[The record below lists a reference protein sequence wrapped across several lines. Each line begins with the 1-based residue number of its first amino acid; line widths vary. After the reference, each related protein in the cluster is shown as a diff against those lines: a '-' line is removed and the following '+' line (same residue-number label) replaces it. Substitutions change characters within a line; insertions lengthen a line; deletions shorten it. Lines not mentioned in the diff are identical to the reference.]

1 LPASTSFR
9 IVLTEDNHTT
19 GYNMQEITPDDT
31 PVVRMVGITKRF
43 PGVLANDNVNLT
55 LHRGEVLALLGENG
69 AGKST
74 LMNML
79 VGLYRP
85 DHGEIY
91 IKGKLAEINSP
102 QDSMAL
108 GIGMIH
114 QEFMLV
120 GNMTVAE
127 NIILGMKD
135 LPFVPPMA
143 EIKKNITELSKR
155 YGLQVYPDKIVH
167 DLSVGEQQ
175 RVEILKLLY
184 RGAEILIL
192 DEPTAVLTPGEARD
206 LNEIIKKMLQE
217 GKSAIFITHKMD
229 EVMEFSHTVQ
239 VLRRGK
245 SVNVCPTST
254 IDRIQDLANM
264 MVGRDILFSL
274 DRGPYKPTEVMLE
287 ARNLVM
293 ECIAGGGKRILDD
306 VSFTLRGGE
315 ILGIAGVAG
324 NGQQQLTEAL
334 TGLMLVNSGQVLI
347 HGKDY
352 TNKTP
357 LQIIKGGV
365 SHIPAD
371 RGRMGVVGD
380 MSVGDNL
387 SMKKYRTKELSDH
400 SIIKRSWVRLFAD
413 RLIETFTIKTPSQDT
428 SVKFLS
434 GGNIQKTILAREI
447 DSCGGI
453 LIAVY
458 PSRGLD
464 VGATEAVRQNL
475 IKQRD
480 MGNAVFL
487 VSEELEELL
496 MVADRVAVMF
506 EGRIMDSMDVKDAK
520 TEELGM
526 LMAGVERR
534 DI

>member
-1 LPASTSFR
+1 MSDINT
-9 IVLTEDNHTT
+9 DGN
-19 GYNMQEITPDDT
+19 
-31 PVVRMVGITKRF
+31 PVVRMVNITKHF
-43 PGVLANDNVNLT
+43 PGVLANDQVNLT
-55 LHRGEVLALLGENG
+55 LHRGEILALLGENG

-85 DHGEIY
+85 DSGEIY
-91 IKGKLAEINSP
+91 VKEKHVEIHSP

-135 LPFVPPMA
+135 LPFVPPMS
-143 EIKKNITELSKR
+143 EIKAKITELSKR
-155 YGLQVYPDKIVH
+155 YGLQVYPDKVIQ

-184 RGAEILIL
+184 RGADILIL
-192 DEPTAVLTPGEARD
+192 DEPTAVLTPKESRD
-206 LNEIIKKMLQE
+206 LNEILKKMLAE

-245 SVNVCPTST
+245 SVSSCPTKT
-254 IDRIQDLANM
+254 IKKVQDLANM

-274 DRGPYKPTEVMLE
+274 ERGPYKPGDIMVETKNVT
-287 ARNLVM
+287 VYP
-293 ECIAGGGKRILDD
+293 IGGGKPVLDS
-306 VSFTLRGGE
+306 VSLSIRGGE

-334 TGLMLVNSGQVLI
+334 TGLLKVDSGSILLN
-347 HGKDY
+347 GKDM

-357 LQIIKGGV
+357 LQIIKNGV

-387 SMKKYRTKELSDH
+387 SMKKYRTEELSSH
-400 SIIKRSWVRLFAD
+400 SIIKKGWVRKFAD
-413 RLIETFTIKTPSQDT
+413 HLIEVFTIKTPSQDT
-428 SVKFLS
+428 RVKFLS

-480 MGNAVFL
+480 KGNAVLL
-487 VSEELEELL
+487 VSEELEELM
-496 MVADRVAVMF
+496 MVADRIAVMF
-506 EGRIMDSMDVKDAK
+506 EGRIMDTVDAK
-520 TEELGM
+520 NASIENLGM
-526 LMAGVERR
+526 LMAGVQGGQV
-534 DI
+534 

>member
-1 LPASTSFR
+1 MHEINTS
-9 IVLTEDNHTT
+9 
-19 GYNMQEITPDDT
+19 DT

-85 DHGEIY
+85 DNGEIY
-91 IKGKLAEINSP
+91 VHGKLAEIDSP

-127 NIILGMKD
+127 NIILGMKN
-135 LPFVPPMA
+135 LPLVPNIA

-155 YGLQVYPDKIVH
+155 YGLQVYPDKLVH

-192 DEPTAVLTPGEARD
+192 DEPTAVLTPGESRD
-206 LNEIIKKMLQE
+206 LNEILKKMLAE

-245 SVNVCPTST
+245 SVNVCPTSS
-254 IDRIQDLANM
+254 IKKIQDLANM

-274 DRGPYKPTEVMLE
+274 DRGPYTPGEVMLE
-287 ARNLVM
+287 AKNLIMNSIV
-293 ECIAGGGKRILDD
+293 GGKRVLDD
-306 VSFTLRGGE
+306 VSFSLRGGE

-324 NGQQQLTEAL
+324 NGQQHLTEAL
-334 TGLMLVNSGQVLI
+334 TGLMMVHSGQVLI
-347 HGKDY
+347 NGKDY

-357 LQIIKGGV
+357 LQVIKSGV

-400 SIIKRSWVRLFAD
+400 SIIKRSWVRLFAEK
-413 RLIETFTIKTPSQDT
+413 LIENFTIKTPSQDT

-496 MVADRVAVMF
+496 MVADKIAVMF
-506 EGRIMDSMDVKDAK
+506 EGRIMDIMDVKDAK

-526 LMAGVERR
+526 LMAGVERGN
-534 DI
+534 I

>member
-1 LPASTSFR
+1 MS
-9 IVLTEDNHTT
+9 
-19 GYNMQEITPDDT
+19 EIKSDET
-31 PVVRMVGITKRF
+31 PVVQMVNITKHF
-43 PGVLANDNVNLT
+43 PGVMANDQVNLS

-85 DHGEIY
+85 DSGDIY
-91 IKGKLAEINSP
+91 IHGKLAEIHSP

-127 NIILGMKD
+127 NIVLGMKD
-135 LPFVPPMA
+135 LPLVPPMP
-143 EIKKNITELSKR
+143 EIKAKITELSKR
-155 YGLQVYPDKIVH
+155 YGLQVYPNKVIH

-245 SVNVCPTST
+245 SVATCPTNT
-254 IDRIQDLANM
+254 IKKVQDLANL

-274 DRGPYKPTEVMLE
+274 ERGPYKPGKIKLE
-287 ARNLVM
+287 ARHVTIHSPI
-293 ECIAGGGKRILDD
+293 EGRPVLDD
-306 VSFTLRGGE
+306 ISFAIRGGE

-334 TGLMLVNSGQVLI
+334 TGLLRISNGQILI
-347 HGKDY
+347 NEGDM

-357 LQIIKGGV
+357 LQVIKSGV

-387 SMKKYRTKELSDH
+387 SMKKYRTTELSSH
-400 SIIKRSWVRLFAD
+400 SVIKKSWVRKFAD
-413 RLIETFTIKTPSQDT
+413 HLIETFTIKTPSQDT

-480 MGNAVFL
+480 KGNAVLL

-496 MVADRVAVMF
+496 MVADKIAVMF
-506 EGRIMDSMDVKDAK
+506 EGRIMDIVDATEAK

-526 LMAGVERR
+526 MMAGVKRSEA
-534 DI
+534 

>member
-1 LPASTSFR
+1 MH
-9 IVLTEDNHTT
+9 EN
-19 GYNMQEITPDDT
+19 ITDET
-31 PVVRMVGITKRF
+31 PVVRMVAITKHF
-43 PGVLANDNVNLT
+43 PGVLANDQVNLT
-55 LHRGEVLALLGENG
+55 LRKGEVLALLGENG

-85 DHGEIY
+85 DSGEIY
-91 IKGKLAEINSP
+91 INGKLADIRSP

-108 GIGMIH
+108 GVGMIH

-120 GNMTVAE
+120 GNMSVAE

-135 LPFVPPMA
+135 LPFVPPLS
-143 EIKKNITELSKR
+143 EIKKKITDLSKR
-155 YGLQVYPDKIVH
+155 YGLQVYPDKIIQ

-206 LNEIIKKMLQE
+206 LNEIIKKMLSE

-245 SVNVCPTST
+245 SVNVCPTNS
-254 IDRIQDLANM
+254 IKRVQDLANM

-274 DRGPYKPTEVMLE
+274 DRGPYNPGKIMLE
-287 ARNLVM
+287 AKNLV
-293 ECIAGGGKRILDD
+293 IQSLQGNKNVLDH
-306 VSFTLRGGE
+306 VSFAIRGGE
-315 ILGIAGVAG
+315 ILGVAGVAG

-334 TGLMLVNSGQVLI
+334 TGLMHVSSGQVLI
-347 HGKDY
+347 NGEDY

-357 LQIIKGGV
+357 LQVIRSGV

-387 SMKKYRTKELSDH
+387 SMKKYRTNELSNH

-413 RLIETFTIKTPSQDT
+413 KLIETFVIKTPSQDT

-464 VGATEAVRQNL
+464 VGATEAVRQNI

-480 MGNAVFL
+480 KGNAVLL

-496 MVADRVAVMF
+496 MVADKIAVMF
-506 EGRIMDSMDVKDAK
+506 EGRIMDIVDVKDAK

>member
-1 LPASTSFR
+1 
-9 IVLTEDNHTT
+9 
-19 GYNMQEITPDDT
+19 MQEINPSDT
-31 PVVRMVGITKRF
+31 LVVRMAGITKRF

-85 DHGEIY
+85 DNGDIY
-91 IKGKLAEINSP
+91 VHGKLAEINSP

-135 LPFVPPMA
+135 LPFVPPIA

-192 DEPTAVLTPGEARD
+192 DEPTAVLTPGEAKD
-206 LNEIIKKMLQE
+206 LNEILKKMLVE

-229 EVMEFSHTVQ
+229 EVMEFSHSVQ

-245 SVNVCPTST
+245 SVNVCPTSS
-254 IDRIQDLANM
+254 IKRIQDLANM

-274 DRGPYKPTEVMLE
+274 DRGPYNPGEVVLE
-287 ARNLVM
+287 AKNLVM
-293 ECIAGGGKRILDD
+293 NSIAGGKRVIDD
-306 VSFTLRGGE
+306 VSFSLRGGE

-324 NGQQQLTEAL
+324 NGQQNLTEAL
-334 TGLMLVNSGQVLI
+334 TGLMMVNSGKVFI
-347 HGKDY
+347 KGKDY

-357 LQIIKGGV
+357 LQIIKSGV

-400 SIIKRSWVRLFAD
+400 SIIKRGWVRLFAEK
-413 RLIETFTIKTPSQDT
+413 LIETFTIKTPSQDT

-496 MVADRVAVMF
+496 MVADKIAVMF
-506 EGRIMDSMDVKDAK
+506 EGRIMDIMDVKDAK

>member
-1 LPASTSFR
+1 M
-9 IVLTEDNHTT
+9 H
-19 GYNMQEITPDDT
+19 EITPTDT

-85 DHGEIY
+85 DNGEIY
-91 IKGKLAEINSP
+91 VHGELAQINSP

-120 GNMTVAE
+120 GNMSVAE
-127 NIILGMKD
+127 NIILGMKG
-135 LPFVPPMA
+135 LPFVPPIA

-206 LNEIIKKMLQE
+206 LNEILKKMLQE

-245 SVNVCPTST
+245 SVNVCPTSS
-254 IDRIQDLANM
+254 IKRIQDLANM

-274 DRGPYKPTEVMLE
+274 DRGPYNPGEVMLE
-287 ARNLVM
+287 AKGLVM
-293 ECIAGGGKRILDD
+293 NSLAGGKRVLDD
-306 VSFTLRGGE
+306 VSFSLRGGE

-334 TGLMLVNSGQVLI
+334 TGLMMVNEGQVFI
-347 HGKDY
+347 KGKDC

-357 LQIIKGGV
+357 LQIIRSGV

-400 SIIKRSWVRLFAD
+400 SVIKRSWVRLFAD
-413 RLIETFTIKTPSQDT
+413 RLIETFVIKTPSQDT

-464 VGATEAVRQNL
+464 VGATEAVRQNI

-496 MVADRVAVMF
+496 MVADKVAVMF
-506 EGRIMDSMDVKDAK
+506 EGRIMDMMDVKDAK

>member
-1 LPASTSFR
+1 MHENNTD
-9 IVLTEDNHTT
+9 E
-19 GYNMQEITPDDT
+19 T
-31 PVVRMVGITKRF
+31 PVVRMVAITKHF
-43 PGVLANDNVNLT
+43 PGVLANDQVDLT

-85 DHGEIY
+85 DSGEIY
-91 IKGKLAEINSP
+91 IKGKLADIRSP

-108 GIGMIH
+108 GVGMIH

-120 GNMTVAE
+120 GNMSVAE

-135 LPFVPPMA
+135 LPFVPPLA
-143 EIKKNITELSKR
+143 EIKQKITELSKH
-155 YGLQVYPDKIVH
+155 YGLQVYPDKIIQN
-167 DLSVGEQQ
+167 LSVGEQQ

-206 LNEIIKKMLQE
+206 LNEIIKKMLSE

-254 IDRIQDLANM
+254 IKRVQDLANM

-274 DRGPYKPTEVMLE
+274 DRGPYAPGKIMLE
-287 ARNLVM
+287 AKNLV
-293 ECIAGGGKRILDD
+293 IQSLQGNKNVLDD
-306 VSFTLRGGE
+306 VSFTIRGGE
-315 ILGIAGVAG
+315 ILGVAGVAG

-334 TGLMLVNSGQVLI
+334 TGLMHVSSGQVLI
-347 HGKDY
+347 NGQDY

-357 LQIIKGGV
+357 LQVIKSGV

-387 SMKKYRTKELSDH
+387 SMKKYRTSELSNH
-400 SIIKRSWVRLFAD
+400 TIIKRSWVRLFAD
-413 RLIETFTIKTPSQDT
+413 KLIETFVIKTPSQDT

-464 VGATEAVRQNL
+464 VGATEAVRQNI

-480 MGNAVFL
+480 IGNAVLL

-496 MVADRVAVMF
+496 MVSDKIAVMF
-506 EGRIMDSMDVKDAK
+506 EGRIMDIVDVKDAK

-534 DI
+534 NI

>member
-1 LPASTSFR
+1 M
-9 IVLTEDNHTT
+9 N
-19 GYNMQEITPDDT
+19 EINTDGT
-31 PVVRMVGITKRF
+31 PVVRMVNITKHF
-43 PGVLANDNVNLT
+43 PGVLANDQVSLT
-55 LHRGEVLALLGENG
+55 LHRGEILALLGENG

-85 DHGEIY
+85 DSGEIY
-91 IKGKLAEINSP
+91 VKGKHVEIHTP

-127 NIILGMKD
+127 NIVLGMKG

-143 EIKKNITELSKR
+143 EIKAKITDLSKR
-155 YGLQVYPDKIVH
+155 YGLQVYPDKVIQ

-184 RGAEILIL
+184 RGADILIL
-192 DEPTAVLTPGEARD
+192 DEPTAVLTPKEARD
-206 LNEIIKKMLQE
+206 LNEILKKMLLE

-245 SVNVCPTST
+245 SVST
-254 IDRIQDLANM
+254 CTTKSIQKVQDLANM
-264 MVGRDILFSL
+264 MVGRDVLFSL
-274 DRGPYKPTEVMLE
+274 ERGPYKPGEVMIE
-287 ARNLVM
+287 TKDLV
-293 ECIAGGGKRILDD
+293 IYPIGGGKAVLDH
-306 VSFTLRGGE
+306 VSLSIRGGE

-334 TGLMLVNSGQVLI
+334 TGLLKVDSGSVHLN
-347 HGKDY
+347 GKDM

-357 LQIIKGGV
+357 LQIIKNGV

-387 SMKKYRTKELSDH
+387 SMKKYRTDELSSH
-400 SIIKRSWVRLFAD
+400 SIIKRGWVRKFAD
-413 RLIETFTIKTPSQDT
+413 HLIEVFTIKTPNQDT
-428 SVKFLS
+428 RVKFLS

-480 MGNAVFL
+480 KGNAVLL
-487 VSEELEELL
+487 VSEELEELM
-496 MVADRVAVMF
+496 MVADRIAVMF
-506 EGRIMDSMDVKDAK
+506 EGRIMDIVDTKLAS
-520 TEELGM
+520 TEHLGM
-526 LMAGVERR
+526 LMAGVQGGSV
-534 DI
+534 

>member
-1 LPASTSFR
+1 M
-9 IVLTEDNHTT
+9 EN
-19 GYNMQEITPDDT
+19 
-31 PVVRMVGITKRF
+31 ITKHF
-43 PGVLANDNVNLT
+43 PGVLANDSVNLE
-55 LHRGEVLALLGENG
+55 LYPGQVLALLGENG

-85 DHGEIY
+85 DSGSIFVRGQLVD
-91 IKGKLAEINSP
+91 IQSP

-127 NIILGMKD
+127 NIVLGMRD
-135 LPFVPPMA
+135 LPFVPRIPA
-143 EIKKNITELSKR
+143 IKARIKELSAR
-155 YGLQVYPDKIVH
+155 YGLQVDPDAVIQ

-175 RVEILKLLY
+175 RVEILKLVY
-184 RGAEILIL
+184 RGADILIL
-192 DEPTAVLTPGEARD
+192 DEPTAVLTPGESRD
-206 LNEIIKKMLQE
+206 LNKIVKIMLAE

-229 EVMEFSHTVQ
+229 EVIEFSHKVQ

-245 SVNVCPTST
+245 TVNICDTGEVTP
-254 IDRIQDLANM
+254 QALANM

-274 DRGPYKPTEVMLE
+274 DRCAYHPGEVKLKVDDVTINNPLGQ
-287 ARNLVM
+287 RP
-293 ECIAGGGKRILDD
+293 ILDH
-306 VSFTLRGGE
+306 VSFEIHKGE

-324 NGQQQLTEAL
+324 NGQQQLTEAI
-334 TGLMLVNSGQVLI
+334 TGLLHCTSGRIQIDGV
-347 HGKDY
+347 DM
-352 TNKTP
+352 TNTTP
-357 LQIIKGGV
+357 LHVIRAGV

-371 RGRMGVVGD
+371 RGAMGVVGD
-380 MSVGDNL
+380 MSVGHNL
-387 SMKKYRTKELSDH
+387 AMKKYRTDEISKGMV
-400 SIIKRSWVRLFAD
+400 IKNNSLRAFAN
-413 RLIETFTIKTPSQDT
+413 RLISAFTIKTPGQDT

-447 DSCGGI
+447 DSCKSV

-464 VGATEAVRQNL
+464 VGATEAVRQN
-475 IKQRD
+475 IIAQRD
-480 MGNAVFL
+480 QGHAVLL
-487 VSEELEELL
+487 VSEELEELQ
-496 MVADRVAVMF
+496 MIADRIAVMF
-506 EGRIMDSMDVKDAK
+506 EGRIMGIRDVKETD

-526 LMAGVERR
+526 MMAGAMRR
-534 DI
+534 KA

>member
-1 LPASTSFR
+1 MSDINT
-9 IVLTEDNHTT
+9 DGN
-19 GYNMQEITPDDT
+19 
-31 PVVRMVGITKRF
+31 PVVRMVNITKHF
-43 PGVLANDNVNLT
+43 PGVLANDQVNLT
-55 LHRGEVLALLGENG
+55 LHRGEILALLGENG

-85 DHGEIY
+85 DSGEIFV
-91 IKGKLAEINSP
+91 KEKHVEIHSP

-143 EIKKNITELSKR
+143 EIKAKITELSKR
-155 YGLQVYPDKIVH
+155 YGLQVYPDKVIQ

-184 RGAEILIL
+184 RGADILIL
-192 DEPTAVLTPGEARD
+192 DEPTAVLTPKESRD
-206 LNEIIKKMLQE
+206 LNEILKKMLAE

-245 SVNVCPTST
+245 SVSSCPTKT
-254 IDRIQDLANM
+254 IKKVQDLANM

-274 DRGPYKPTEVMLE
+274 ERGPYNPGEIMVETKDVTVYP
-287 ARNLVM
+287 
-293 ECIAGGGKRILDD
+293 IGGGKPVLDS
-306 VSFTLRGGE
+306 VSLSIRGGE

-334 TGLMLVNSGQVLI
+334 TGLLKVDSGSIFLN
-347 HGKDY
+347 GKDM

-357 LQIIKGGV
+357 LQIIKNGV

-387 SMKKYRTKELSDH
+387 SMKKYRTEELSSH
-400 SIIKRSWVRLFAD
+400 SIIKRGWVRKFAD
-413 RLIETFTIKTPSQDT
+413 HLIEVFTIKTPSQDT
-428 SVKFLS
+428 RVKFLS

-480 MGNAVFL
+480 KGNAVLL
-487 VSEELEELL
+487 VSEELEELM
-496 MVADRVAVMF
+496 MVADRIAVMF
-506 EGRIMDSMDVKDAK
+506 EGRIMDTVDAK
-520 TEELGM
+520 NASIENLGM
-526 LMAGVERR
+526 LMAGVQGGQV
-534 DI
+534 

>member
-1 LPASTSFR
+1 
-9 IVLTEDNHTT
+9 
-19 GYNMQEITPDDT
+19 
-31 PVVRMVGITKRF
+31 MVDITKTF
-43 PGVLANDNVNLT
+43 PGVLANDHVSLT
-55 LHRGEVLALLGENG
+55 LHKGEVLALLGENG

-79 VGLYRP
+79 IGLYQP
-85 DHGEIY
+85 DSGTIY
-91 IKGKLAEINSP
+91 VNGVQRDIQSP

-120 GNMTVAE
+120 GNMSVAE

-135 LPFVPPMA
+135 LPFVPPMG
-143 EIKKNITELSKR
+143 EIKKKITALSKR
-155 YGLQVYPDKIVH
+155 YGLQVYPDKIIR

-184 RGAEILIL
+184 RGADILIL
-192 DEPTAVLTPGEARD
+192 DEPTAVLTPGESRD
-206 LNEIIKKMLQE
+206 LNEILKRMLAE

-229 EVMEFSHTVQ
+229 EVMSFSHTVQ

-245 SVNVCPTST
+245 SVAVKPTSE
-254 IDRIQDLANM
+254 IANVQELANM

-274 DRGPYKPTEVMLE
+274 DRGPYEPGPEMIEINDLVMLP
-287 ARNLVM
+287 V
-293 ECIAGGGKRILDD
+293 GGGKPILDQ
-306 VSFTLRGGE
+306 VTFSVRSGE
-315 ILGIAGVAG
+315 IFGIAGVAG
-324 NGQQQLTEAL
+324 NGQQQLTEAI
-334 TGLMLVNSGQVLI
+334 TGLLHVDGGSIILK
-347 HGKDY
+347 GKNM
-352 TNKTP
+352 TNKSP
-357 LQIIKGGV
+357 IAIIKGGV

-380 MSVGDNL
+380 MSVGENL
-387 SMKKYRTKELSDH
+387 SMKKYRTEELSH
-400 SIIKRSWVRLFAD
+400 NTVMKKGRIRQFAED
-413 RLIETFTIKTPSQDT
+413 LIERFTIKTPSQDT

-447 DSCGGI
+447 DFCRGI

-464 VGATEAVRQNL
+464 IGATEAVRQNL

-480 MGNAVFL
+480 SGAAVLL

-496 MVADRVAVMF
+496 MVADRIAVMF
-506 EGRIMDSMDVKDAK
+506 EGRIMDILDAK
-520 TEELGM
+520 KTGTEELGM
-526 LMAGVERR
+526 LMAGVARGEQ
-534 DI
+534 

>member
-1 LPASTSFR
+1 
-9 IVLTEDNHTT
+9 
-19 GYNMQEITPDDT
+19 
-31 PVVRMVGITKRF
+31 
-43 PGVLANDNVNLT
+43 
-55 LHRGEVLALLGENG
+55 
-69 AGKST
+69 
-74 LMNML
+74 
-79 VGLYRP
+79 
-85 DHGEIY
+85 
-91 IKGKLAEINSP
+91 
-102 QDSMAL
+102 
-108 GIGMIH
+108 
-114 QEFMLV
+114 
-120 GNMTVAE
+120 
-127 NIILGMKD
+127 
-135 LPFVPPMA
+135 
-143 EIKKNITELSKR
+143 
-155 YGLQVYPDKIVH
+155 VYPNKVIQ

-184 RGAEILIL
+184 RGAQILIL

-206 LNEIIKKMLQE
+206 LNEILKKMLSE

-245 SVNVCPTST
+245 SVSVCATNT
-254 IDRIQDLANM
+254 IERVQDLANM

-274 DRGPYKPTEVMLE
+274 ERGQFNPGEIKLE
-287 ARNLVM
+287 AKNLV
-293 ECIAGGGKRILDD
+293 IKTIGGERNVLDD
-306 VSFTLRGGE
+306 ISFQLRGGE

-334 TGLMLVNSGQVLI
+334 TGLMHVSSGSI
-347 HGKDY
+347 YIDGKDL

-357 LQIIKGGV
+357 LQVIKSGV

-387 SMKKYRTKELSDH
+387 SMKKYRTEELSNH
-400 SIIKRSWVRLFAD
+400 SIIKKGLVRIFAEK
-413 RLIETFTIKTPSQDT
+413 LINTFTIKTPSQDT

-480 MGNAVFL
+480 KGNAVLL
-487 VSEELEELL
+487 VSEELEELM
-496 MVADRVAVMF
+496 MVADRIAVMF
-506 EGRIMDSMDVKDAK
+506 EGRFMAILDVKEAK
-520 TEELGM
+520 TEEIGL
-526 LMAGVERR
+526 LMAGVQRR
-534 DI
+534 DV